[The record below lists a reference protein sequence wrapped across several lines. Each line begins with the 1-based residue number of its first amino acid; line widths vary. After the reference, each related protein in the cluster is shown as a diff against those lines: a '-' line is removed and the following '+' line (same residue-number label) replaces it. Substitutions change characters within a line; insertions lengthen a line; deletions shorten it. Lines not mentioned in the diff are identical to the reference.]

1 MRRNSVRLG
10 IWLIR
15 WSLVQMVVYRW
26 RIFSS
31 GSVDVTNVFLI
42 LFSVTWILAFFS
54 SSVTLFVV
62 ITFWRCAKKISL

>member
-42 LFSVTWILAFFS
+42 LFSV
-54 SSVTLFVV
+54 VQ
-62 ITFWRCAKKISL
+62 